1 MRAILTTPPGE
12 ADEVE
17 IVDLPDPRPAT
28 GQIRIRMVGAAINPA
43 DLHIIDGRGRDF
55 VEGDPTG
62 RLGIGLDVAGIVDM
76 VGPDV
81 HDFAVG
87 TRAAALQF
95 PHAPHAVAGTA
106 AEYVIVPAA
115 DAAPVPDEVD
125 LLDAATVPL
134 NSLTAAQ
141 LLALLGPARSRR
153 LLVTGAAG
161 GVGGY
166 VVALAARAGWT
177 VTGLARA
184 ADADF
189 LARAGAAESITTL
202 AQSTAFDA
210 VLDAALLNEVALQ
223 SVRDHGNYLGVFPR
237 LEPASERGVTVT
249 SAVVV
254 PDGALL
260 REMLTLTAKG
270 ILEARRVGTL
280 PLDEAT
286 RAYRALRAGG
296 HRGRWVLTP

>member
-1 MRAILTTPPGE
+1 MRAILTSAPGE
-12 ADEVE
+12 AGEVE
-17 IVDLPDPRPAT
+17 IVDLPDPRPAA

-55 VEGDPTG
+55 VGGDRSR
-62 RLGIGLDVAGIVDM
+62 RLGVGLDVAGIVDM
-76 VGPDV
+76 VGSDV

-95 PHAPHAVAGTA
+95 PHAPHAAAGTA

-134 NSLTAAQ
+134 NSLTAGQ
-141 LLALLGPARSRR
+141 LLALLGPARGRR

-166 VVALAARAGWT
+166 AVALAARAGWT

-184 ADADF
+184 GDADF
-189 LARAGAAESITTL
+189 LARAGAEAITALAE
-202 AQSTAFDA
+202 STAFDA
-210 VLDAALLNEVALQ
+210 VLDTALLNEVALR
-223 SVRDHGNYLGVFPR
+223 SVRDHGSYLGVFPG
-237 LEPASERGVTVT
+237 LEPAPERGVTVT

-270 ILEARRVGTL
+270 ILEARRGATL
-280 PLDEAT
+280 PLAEAT